1 MSPLIQLRELHAYIG
16 DAINVLEKEC
26 SEHNDPMVDVH
37 STEVHPRIT
46 RILSEEVGNAEKTIF
61 GAATMLQASLNPRTV
76 LRDKILS
83 YHITN
88 ALQVV
93 NAKGVAKIL
102 GTGKVSAKDL
112 AGATGI
118 NPDKLTRIMRLLCSN
133 LIFCKVE
140 DDVYAN
146 NAVSILLASD
156 EAQALVGHCLE
167 DVNPVGVSGLYEALT
182 KVDLKDSFALS
193 ASPFAITKRTELS
206 VFDYWKRHEPH
217 AFYRFPKA
225 MSAHAEYDGFAAA
238 KAFPFADM
246 SGGVIVDVGGSLG
259 QTSRL
264 FLEENSKI
272 QLVLEDMEPVVRAAE
287 EHWTV
292 NHPDL
297 ISRVTFQP
305 CDFFKTQPVKGAD
318 VYYLQ
323 NIIHDWT
330 DEDCVKIL
338 ENLRDAM
345 TTESRL
351 IIAGVVPP
359 SLTKGPAPRPLL
371 PNYSESFA
379 FCSDLQMLYMCNSRE
394 RTAADLD
401 RLMNPLGVKVVKEWK
416 NSGSFTLTECMF
428 VN

>member
-1 MSPLIQLRELHAYIG
+1 MPSTVSPLIQLRELHAYIG

-26 SEHNDPMVDVH
+26 SEHDDPMVDVH

-46 RILSEEVGNAEKTIF
+46 RVLSEEIGNAEKTIF
-61 GAATMLQASLNPRTV
+61 GAATMLQASLNPRIV

-88 ALQVV
+88 ALQVI

-112 AGATGI
+112 ADATGT

-133 LIFCKVE
+133 LIFCEVE

-156 EAQALVGHCLE
+156 AAQALVGHCLE

-182 KVDLKDSFALS
+182 KVDLKDSFASS
-193 ASPFAITKRTELS
+193 ACPFAITKRTELS
-206 VFDYWKRHEPH
+206 LFDYWKEHEPH
-217 AFYRFPKA
+217 AFSRFPKA

-246 SGGVIVDVGGSLG
+246 SGG
-259 QTSRL
+259 
-264 FLEENSKI
+264 FLEENSEI

-292 NHPDL
+292 NHPNL
-297 ISRVTFQP
+297 MSRVTFQP
-305 CDFFKTQPVKGAD
+305 CDFLKTQPVKGAD

-345 TTESRL
+345 STESRL

-401 RLMNPLGVKVVKEWK
+401 RLMNPLGMKVVQEWK
-416 NSGSFTLTECMF
+416 NNGNFTLTECMLMY
-428 VN
+428 